1 MNSTVSSFT
10 VFFEG
15 PFWVGVYE
23 RLTDAGLEAC
33 KVTFGSEPKDY
44 EVYAFM
50 LRNWGRLRFGPPVP
64 QAYLRA
70 GSRNPKRMQRQIQ
83 KQLQGTGVGTKAQQ
97 ALALQREQQKQERR
111 SVSRAERDAEKDRRF
126 GLRQQKKREKH
137 RGH

>member
-23 RLTDAGLEAC
+23 RFTDAGLEAC

-50 LRNWGRLRFGPPVP
+50 LRNWG
-64 QAYLRA
+64 LRA

-83 KQLQGTGVGTKAQQ
+83 KQLQDTGVGTKAQQ

-111 SVSRAERDAEKDRRF
+111 LVSRAERDAEKARRF
-126 GLRQQKKREKH
+126 DLRQQKKREKH

>member
-23 RLTDAGLEAC
+23 RFTDAGLEAC

-64 QAYLRA
+64 QMGLRI
-70 GSRNPKRMQRQIQ
+70 GSRNPTRMQRQIQ
-83 KQLQGTGVGTKAQQ
+83 KQLQDTGVGTKAQQ

-111 SVSRAERDAEKDRRF
+111 LVSRAERDAEKARRF
-126 GLRQQKKREKH
+126 DLRQQKKREKH

>member
-23 RLTDAGLEAC
+23 RFTDAGLEAC

-50 LRNWGRLRFGPPVP
+50 LCNWGRLRFG
-64 QAYLRA
+64 QIGRA
-70 GSRNPKRMQRQIQ
+70 SWRE
-83 KQLQGTGVGTKAQQ
+83 GVW
-97 ALALQREQQKQERR
+97 LM
-111 SVSRAERDAEKDRRF
+111 V
-126 GLRQQKKREKH
+126 
-137 RGH
+137 

>member
-23 RLTDAGLEAC
+23 RLTNAGLEAC

-50 LRNWGRLRFGPPVP
+50 LRNWTRLRFGPPVP
-64 QAYLRA
+64 QACLRT
-70 GSRNPKRMQRQIQ
+70 GGRNPKRMQRQIQ
-83 KQLQGTGVGTKAQQ
+83 KQLQDTGVGTKAQQ

-111 SVSRAERDAEKDRRF
+111 SVSRAEREAEKARRF
-126 GLRQQKKREKH
+126 DLRQQKKREKH

>member
-23 RLTDAGLEAC
+23 RFTDAGLEAC

-50 LRNWGRLRFGPPVP
+50 LCNWGRLRFGPPVP
-64 QAYLRA
+64 QMGLRA

-83 KQLQGTGVGTKAQQ
+83 KQLQDTG
-97 ALALQREQQKQERR
+97 
-111 SVSRAERDAEKDRRF
+111 
-126 GLRQQKKREKH
+126 
-137 RGH
+137 